1 MKKAHSSQEHMS
13 THMTETNATWASSTN
28 CRGVGEHLILESS
41 AFAPTLLQETLAAW
55 LEAMLPY
62 FTRKAQS
69 KWGDEWER
77 ECTKFLSKDMQYKLS
92 LGGGWD
98 AYRLLS
104 VMVMKLAIFMPNC
117 DELSYCA
124 KEIYRQ
130 VFTIGML

>member
-1 MKKAHSSQEHMS
+1 MKQAHASQEHM
-13 THMTETNATWASSTN
+13 TEAVWASSTN
-28 CRGVGEHLILESS
+28 CRSVGDYLTLESS
-41 AFAPTLLQETLAAW
+41 AFAPTLLLETLAAW

-69 KWGDEWER
+69 QWGDAWER
-77 ECTKFLSKDMQYKLS
+77 ECAEFLSKDMKDKLS

-104 VMVMKLAIFMPNC
+104 VMAIKPAIFMPNR
-117 DELSYCA
+117 DELSSCA

-130 VFTIGML
+130 VFAIAML